1 MEHAGDKLPGSVLFT
16 HCHRELFHAQWKDL
30 LDDDFLQAY
39 EHGMVFT
46 CGDNVKRRLF
56 PRIFTY
62 SADYPEKYVSIISF
76 TLSTEKNMARV
87 LIANIRN
94 LGGCPCP
101 RCTIPKV
108 RFQDVATDNDMSQR
122 TVLAWHD
129 TAERREKIISARQL
143 IYKEQYVIDNTQ
155 VEALL
160 KPESLV
166 PTEVCFEILRSNKK
180 ISYYDRP
187 ERIFGKAWSHRF

>member
-1 MEHAGDKLPGSVLFT
+1 MEHAGDKLPGSVLFM

-87 LIANIRN
+87 LIANICN
-94 LGGCPCP
+94 LGRCPCP
-101 RCTIPKV
+101 QCTIPKV

-122 TVLAWHD
+122 TVLARHD

-160 KPESLV
+160 KLESLI

-187 ERIFGKAWSHRF
+187 ECIFSKAWSHRF